1 MHELQKA
8 THEKDKQILLLTT
21 LLKRSD
27 EKLSGLLDSAYSAEQ
42 SLSVAHR
49 NPVNVEDLIVYSHKI
64 SKMMCEMPY
73 QNRVHANHFLPC
85 PQQCEIERTRL
96 VSMDISF
103 LLSSHIFQDG
113 ITQPLPPPD
122 NEIVQF
128 LTIQEEE
135 KPVLPQKRDTKVSLF
150 DDPDL
155 DF

>member
-96 VSMDISF
+96 VN
-103 LLSSHIFQDG
+103 G